1 MAKSPKSSRKSK
13 SEHKPAAEPESEAP
27 AADPQPG
34 ATSAGGAS
42 ASGGQTESKT
52 RLLDQLGDALLD
64 IGSEAKRLGKI
75 GVAKVEKYGKM
86 GITKADLEREKL
98 ALNSAYSALGKR
110 IVELW
115 DDSPTASVR
124 SGDREIEEEINRVK
138 DLRQRV
144 AELREKLN
152 TLRVEDK
159 QP

>member
-13 SEHKPAAEPESEAP
+13 SERKPAAEPEAP
-27 AADPQPG
+27 SADPQSG
-34 ATSAGGAS
+34 AASSGGAS
-42 ASGGQTESKT
+42 VSGGQPESKT

-98 ALNSAYSALGKR
+98 ALNSAYAALGKR

-124 SGDREIEEEINRVK
+124 AGDREVEEEINRVK
-138 DLRQRV
+138 DLRQKV
-144 AELREKLN
+144 SELREKLN
-152 TLRVEDK
+152 TLRTDEP
-159 QP
+159 QA